1 MDAED
6 GEAAAAVVFVVAAA
20 VAAVVAAVAAVAVAA
35 AAAVQTLVAE
45 VLLPVAN
52 PSCQISSCKLLIT
65 LKLQT
70 AQ

>member
-20 VAAVVAAVAAVAVAA
+20 VAAVVAAVAAVAVAV
-35 AAAVQTLVAE
+35 VQTLVAE

-52 PSCQISSCKLLIT
+52 PSCQISSSKLLIT
-65 LKLQT
+65 LKLRT

>member
-20 VAAVVAAVAAVAVAA
+20 VAAVVAAVAAVAV